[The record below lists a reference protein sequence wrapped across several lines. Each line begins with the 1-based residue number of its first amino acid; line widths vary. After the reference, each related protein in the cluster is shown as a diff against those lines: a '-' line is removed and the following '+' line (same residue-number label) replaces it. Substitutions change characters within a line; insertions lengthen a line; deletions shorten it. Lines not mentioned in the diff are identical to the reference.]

1 MVKFLASCQVTD
13 TSTKLE
19 NRFSSQTIGCKEG
32 GKKFQL
38 DNEEQMINF

>member
-1 MVKFLASCQVTD
+1 MINFCRNHLGMVKFLASCQVTD

-32 GKKFQL
+32 GKKF
-38 DNEEQMINF
+38 